1 MTAGRTVLLARDF
14 ERTLDT
20 LVARL
25 AADPPSGPVEAWL
38 FEDRAARAQAEAR
51 LAGLGIAARIRTAY
65 KPLLAFFREEA
76 DLAGVS
82 SAVVRYPRH
91 PAAHPDRFLLET
103 YPLAMLLPDV
113 AVRLEP
119 GGAGLTYEVE
129 LHGRDGGC
137 RRHLVFAPNV
147 VQADS
152 FGRPVLATSGWLRIA
167 GGTDGP
173 LDTEFATL
181 FRQALE
187 AVPAA
192 GVPAARLE
200 IQADIAARDEPL
212 GWGDEVLSLAEA
224 LHEDL
229 FFALRERFQAG
240 GGGNRSLQILPDIR
254 AGSAAISL
262 RITAGPPGDPEEAAG
277 PPPAPL
283 ALSESPLPLA
293 QVQAILRAMGGRA
306 LQTRS
311 VQGRLVPWLYRPGS
325 AAPVLISAA
334 QHGNETSGVIG
345 ALRAA
350 TVLMRQKRAHFALIP
365 VENVDGYALHQRL
378 IARNPRHM
386 HHAARYTATGADL
399 PASRDDE
406 RLARLWALRRSGAR
420 LHLNLHG
427 YPAHEWTRP
436 LSGYLPAGFEQWTIP
451 RGFFLIVTHHPGW
464 GRLASRLMAA
474 LARRLGADRAL
485 VAANARQIDALHRHS
500 QVQPF
505 RVIAGIPCFL
515 TEGCHYEAPLT
526 VITEAPDET
535 VHGAEFRRLHTAQMR
550 AVLHAVAIYQELCRP
565 SRKRHRRRPPGQSRP
580 GRRHRRPGSAHACP

>member
-14 ERTLDT
+14 ERTLDA

-25 AADPPSGPVEAWL
+25 SADPPPGPVEAWL
-38 FEDRAARAQAEAR
+38 FEDRAARAEAEAR

-76 DLAGVS
+76 DLSGVR

-91 PAAHPDRFLLET
+91 PATHPDRFLLET

-113 AVRLEP
+113 AVRFEP
-119 GGAGLTYEVE
+119 GGTGLTYEVE
-129 LHGRDGGC
+129 LHEEDGGC
-137 RRHLVFAPNV
+137 RRHQVFAPNL
-147 VQADS
+147 VQAGS
-152 FGRPVLATSGWLRIA
+152 FGRPVLVTSGWLRIA
-167 GGTDGP
+167 GSTDGP
-173 LDTEFATL
+173 LDTEYAAL
-181 FRQALE
+181 FRQALD
-187 AVPAA
+187 AVPAT
-192 GVPAARLE
+192 GVAAARLE
-200 IQADIAARDEPL
+200 IRADITAEDEPL

-240 GGGNRSLQILPDIR
+240 GGGNRPLQIVPDIR
-254 AGSAAISL
+254 SGAAAIGL
-262 RITAGPPGDPEEAAG
+262 RITAGLPDDPDEAAG

-283 ALSESPLPLA
+283 ALCKRPLPLA
-293 QVQAILRAMGGRA
+293 EVQAALQAMGGRVFQA
-306 LQTRS
+306 RS
-311 VQGRLVPWLYRPGS
+311 VQGRPVPWLHKPGS
-325 AAPVLISAA
+325 VEPVLISAA

-350 TVLMRQKRAHFALIP
+350 AVLMRRKRAHFALIP

-378 IARNPRHM
+378 IAQNPRHM

-399 PASRDDE
+399 SASRDDE
-406 RLARLWALRRSGAR
+406 RLARLTALRRSGAR

-464 GRLASRLMAA
+464 GRMASRLMAT
-474 LARRLGADRAL
+474 LARRLGADPAL
-485 VAANARQIDALHRHS
+485 ALANARQLATLRQHS
-500 QVQPF
+500 QAQPF

-515 TEGCHYEAPLT
+515 TEGRHYEAPLT

-550 AVLHAVAIYQELCRP
+550 AVLHAVAIYQKLCRP
-565 SRKRHRRRPPGQSRP
+565 SRKRYRPRPPGRSWP
-580 GRRHRRPGSAHACP
+580 VARRHRPGSARACP

>member
-1 MTAGRTVLLARDF
+1 MARF
-14 ERTLDT
+14 H
-20 LVARL
+20 
-25 AADPPSGPVEAWL
+25 ADPPPGPVEAWL

-51 LAGLGIAARIRTAY
+51 LADLGIAARIRPAY

-76 DLAGVS
+76 DLAGVR

-91 PAAHPDRFLLET
+91 PEAHPDRFLLET

-113 AVRLEP
+113 AVRFEP

-129 LHGRDGGC
+129 LHGRDGNC
-137 RRHLVFAPNV
+137 RRHRVFAPNV
-147 VQADS
+147 VQASS
-152 FGRPVLATSGWLRIA
+152 FGRPVLVTSGWLRIT
-167 GGTDGP
+167 GSTDGP
-173 LDTEFATL
+173 LDTEYATL
-181 FRQALE
+181 FRQALD
-187 AVPAA
+187 AVPAT

-200 IQADIAARDEPL
+200 IRADIAAGDEPL

-240 GGGNRSLQILPDIR
+240 GGGNRSLQIVPDIR
-254 AGSAAISL
+254 AGSAATSL
-262 RITAGPPGDPEEAAG
+262 RIMADPPDDPGEAAG
-277 PPPAPL
+277 PRPAPL
-283 ALSESPLPLA
+283 ASAERPLPLA
-293 QVQAILRAMGGRA
+293 QVQAALRAMGRRVF
-306 LQTRS
+306 QTRS

-345 ALRAA
+345 VLRAA
-350 TVLMRQKRAHFALIP
+350 AVLMRQKRAHFALIP

-378 IARNPRHM
+378 IAHNPHHM

-399 PASRDDE
+399 SASRNEE
-406 RLARLWALRRSGAR
+406 RLARLSALQHSGAR

-464 GRLASRLMAA
+464 RRLAVRLMAT
-474 LARRLGADRAL
+474 LARRLGADPAL
-485 VAANARQIDALHRHS
+485 ALANARQLAALRQHS
-500 QVQPF
+500 NAQPF
-505 RVIAGIPCFL
+505 RVIAGVPCFL
-515 TEGCHYEAPLT
+515 TEGRHHEAPLT

-550 AVLHAVAIYQELCRP
+550 AVLHAVAIYQKLCRP
-565 SRKRHRRRPPGQSRP
+565 NRKQHRPRPPGGSRP
-580 GRRHRRPGSAHACP
+580 VAPRRKPGSARACP

>member
-1 MTAGRTVLLARDF
+1 MVLLARDF
-14 ERTLDT
+14 ERTLDA

-25 AADPPSGPVEAWL
+25 AADPPSGSVEAWL

-51 LAGLGIAARIRTAY
+51 LAGLGIAVRIRPAY

-76 DLAGVS
+76 DLAGVNR
-82 SAVVRYPRH
+82 AVVRYPRH

-103 YPLAMLLPDV
+103 YPLAMLLPEV
-113 AVRLEP
+113 AVRFEP
-119 GGAGLTYEVE
+119 GGTGLTYEVE
-129 LHGRDGGC
+129 LHKEHGGC
-137 RRHLVFAPNV
+137 RRHRVFAPNV
-147 VQADS
+147 VQAGS
-152 FGRPVLATSGWLRIA
+152 FDRPVLATSGWLRIA
-167 GGTDGP
+167 GSTDGP
-173 LDTEFATL
+173 LDTEYATL
-181 FRQALE
+181 FRQALD
-187 AVPAA
+187 AVPAT
-192 GVPAARLE
+192 GVAAARLE
-200 IQADIAARDEPL
+200 IRADLAAKDEPL

-229 FFALRERFQAG
+229 FFALRERLEAG
-240 GGGNRSLQILPDIR
+240 GGGKRPLQIVPDIR
-254 AGSAAISL
+254 SGAAAIGL
-262 RITAGPPGDPEEAAG
+262 RIMADPPDDADEAAG
-277 PPPAPL
+277 PPPASL
-283 ALSESPLPLA
+283 ALAERPLPLA
-293 QVQAILRAMGGRA
+293 QVQAALQALGGGRTYQA
-306 LQTRS
+306 RS
-311 VQGRLVPWLYRPGS
+311 VQGRPVAWLHKPGR
-325 AAPVLISAA
+325 AVPVLISAA

-350 TVLMRQKRAHFALIP
+350 AVLMRQKRAHFALIP

-378 IARNPRHM
+378 IVCNPRHM

-399 PASRDDE
+399 SASQGDE
-406 RLARLWALRRSGAR
+406 RLARLTALRRSGAR

-485 VAANARQIDALHRHS
+485 VAANARQPAALRRHS
-500 QVQPF
+500 HAEPF

-515 TEGCHYEAPLT
+515 TESRRYEAPLT

-535 VHGAEFRRLHTAQMR
+535 VHGTEFRRLHTAQMR
-550 AVLHAVAIYQELCRP
+550 TVLHAVAIYQKLCRP
-565 SRKRHRRRPPGQSRP
+565 SREQRRRRLP
-580 GRRHRRPGSAHACP
+580 GRSGYVA